1 MGKDADFVS
10 GFSFSDTKRFSVF
23 EQALTCQFIVY
34 KKYYSLG
41 VIATSVSTCRAG
53 N

>member
-10 GFSFSDTKRFSVF
+10 GFSFSDTKYFSVF
-23 EQALTCQFIVY
+23 EQALACQFIVY
-34 KKYYSLG
+34 KNIILYG
-41 VIATSVSTCRAG
+41 VIATSASTCRAG

>member
-10 GFSFSDTKRFSVF
+10 GFSFSDAKRFSVF
-23 EQALTCQFIVY
+23 EQALTCHFIVY
-34 KKYYSLG
+34 KKYYALG
-41 VIATSVSTCRAG
+41 VIATSASTCRAE